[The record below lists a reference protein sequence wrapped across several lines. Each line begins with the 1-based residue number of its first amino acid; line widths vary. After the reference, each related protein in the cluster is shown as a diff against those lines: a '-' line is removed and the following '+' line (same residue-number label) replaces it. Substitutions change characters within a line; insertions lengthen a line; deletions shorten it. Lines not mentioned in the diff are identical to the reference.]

1 MILGYKNYRE
11 IIFGYGFILSV
22 TVMAF
27 VVRLSKFT
35 QIGIELN
42 VRITLASFVLVSLT
56 WELLRW
62 INRILDKYVPFEKD
76 VTRRVI
82 IQLLLGGLIGLIMR
96 FGIYY
101 FGEPR
106 LPFKLDEL
114 FLAATWF
121 LYLFFPTAINLGF
134 FTSYFLHR
142 WRDSLVN
149 TERLEKEKSKVQFDN
164 LKNQL
169 NPHFLFNALTSLNS
183 LIFEDQALASRFLQ
197 QLSKVYRYV
206 LQHKDKTLVN
216 LQTELDFIDHYVS
229 LLNTRFKSA
238 LNISF
243 RIDESAKQLS
253 VVPVTLQIL
262 IENALKHNII
272 DNEKPLA
279 LTIMSEDHYLVVRN
293 NIQLKRK
300 VEESNKQGL
309 DNLRSLYQYLTDRP
323 VVIEDDGLFFS
334 VRIPLL

>member
-1 MILGYKNYRE
+1 MILGYKHYRE
-11 IIFGYGFILSV
+11 VIFGYGFILSV
-22 TVMAF
+22 TIIAF
-27 VVRLSKFT
+27 VVRMSKFT
-35 QIGIELN
+35 QIGTELN
-42 VRITLASFVLVSLT
+42 IRMTIVSFFVVAAT
-56 WELLRW
+56 WELLRL
-62 INRILDKYVPFEKD
+62 INRVLDKYLPFEKD
-76 VTRRVI
+76 VTQRVI
-82 IQLLLGGLIGLIMR
+82 IQLLLGGVIGLIVR

-101 FGEPR
+101 FGEPH

-149 TERLEKEKSKVQFDN
+149 AERLEKEKSKVQFDN

-216 LQTELDFIDHYVS
+216 LQTELDFIEHYVS
-229 LLNTRFKSA
+229 LLNTRFKTA

-243 RIDESAKQLS
+243 RIDESAKELS
-253 VVPVTLQIL
+253 IVPVTLQIL
-262 IENALKHNII
+262 IENALKHNVI
-272 DNEKPLA
+272 DNERPLA
-279 LTIMSEDHYLVVRN
+279 LTIASEDHYLVVRN
-293 NIQLKRK
+293 NVQLKRQ
-300 VEESNKQGL
+300 VEESNKLGL
-309 DNLRSLYQYLTDRP
+309 DNLRSLYSYLTDRP
-323 VVIEDDGLFFS
+323 VMIEDDGMFFS